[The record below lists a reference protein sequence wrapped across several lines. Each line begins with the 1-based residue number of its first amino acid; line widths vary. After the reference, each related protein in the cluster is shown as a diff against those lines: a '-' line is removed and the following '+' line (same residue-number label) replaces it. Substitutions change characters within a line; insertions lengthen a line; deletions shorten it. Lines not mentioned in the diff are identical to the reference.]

1 MGDYYSKMNNLDQI
15 LSDITVHLHPEYLK
29 LDYKDKIDTKN
40 LDKKKLEEYYQLLT
54 SVNFIFKK
62 ITKYELYFSEFY
74 PVTDKIRKAEALEHH
89 IHAYLED
96 LDILKNKVCHFL
108 GMLKNDLKRIAIN
121 KDEIDDALKQFII
134 KVLGVFNN
142 VSKNRN
148 PHHHKGM
155 KFLDSNLVDSDLA
168 HTMLQDNNP
177 LRDRFKPEFL
187 EELKQREAES
197 FAKAKS
203 IWIALAQKNNEQIS
217 GFIDETFRRN
227 KDFIYKFLKI
237 KPIKELIDS

>member
-1 MGDYYSKMNNLDQI
+1 MNSLDQI
-15 LSDITVHLHPEYLK
+15 LSDITIYLHPKYLK

-62 ITKYELYFSEFY
+62 IMKYELYFSEFY
-74 PVTDKIRKAEALEHH
+74 PAIDKIRKTEALEHH

-108 GMLKNDLKRIAIN
+108 GKLKNDLKRVAIN
-121 KDEIDDALKQFII
+121 KDEIDDALKQFIE

-142 VSKNRN
+142 VSKHRN

-155 KFLDSNLVDSDLA
+155 KFLDGNLVDSDLA

-177 LRDRFKPEFL
+177 LRDQFKPEFL
-187 EELKQREAES
+187 EKLKRKEAES
-197 FAKAKS
+197 FEKARS
-203 IWIALAQKNNEQIS
+203 NWVALAQKNNEQIS
-217 GFIDETFRRN
+217 GFINETFKRN
-227 KDFIYKFLKI
+227 KEFKDGTNTIS
-237 KPIKELIDS
+237 E